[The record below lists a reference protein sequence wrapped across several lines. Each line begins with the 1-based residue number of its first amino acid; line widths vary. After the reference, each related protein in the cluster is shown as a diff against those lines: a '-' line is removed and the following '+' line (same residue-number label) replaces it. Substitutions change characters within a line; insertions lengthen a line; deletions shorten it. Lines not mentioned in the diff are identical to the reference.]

1 MSIKNFGLL
10 YNNLFRS
17 TFGSGGDAF
26 GSGGGPAPIV
36 PNYASIVT
44 FGDSITQGVGASVAA
59 NRWTNLLATELG
71 ATLTNQG
78 ITGTTLQNSFDSGGA
93 PRTDNGRDRFIG
105 ATLGLA
111 KKAAVF
117 VAYGFNDA
125 RYIGAPATFNVTQ
138 YKADFREVLN
148 GLIINGYSK
157 TDIYVGTPYYITDT
171 GLVTGG
177 AGFTGQTRGGFETFV
192 TAAIEVATDYGV
204 KLCDLYSWLRDNGYG
219 PTTSGDNLHP
229 NDTGH
234 ALIKQC
240 WMEQTVI
247 ANTAAAPTVTSSASG
262 STVTVSATAVSGAVS
277 YVYELIASNA
287 IYASN
292 TSGVFTSVPNG
303 AYRAIARAVFAGSN
317 GPWAFATADVDV
329 GQTTT
334 GKTEAYGGITDS
346 TALTATSP
354 VLGAWVDNTAQTSA
368 AIIGQNAAQGATGGG
383 LAISHLDSEALGNGV
398 FCELD
403 VFIRSN
409 NANSVA
415 CIVRGASAANT
426 NIMAIY
432 NGTNIRILKCIAGTT
447 TQLGSTHAVVLPVGS
462 TNRIRL
468 EAATG
473 AQRAY
478 LNGTQ
483 IITATEADAGMAGL
497 GTNMGVR
504 LQSGV
509 WSIGTGP
516 VVLAAS
522 CGTLP

>member
-1 MSIKNFGLL
+1 MRLGLGL
-10 YNNLFRS
+10 GLSR
-17 TFGSGGDAF
+17 GS
-26 GSGGGPAPIV
+26 GSGGGPTPIV
-36 PNYASIVT
+36 PDYASAV
-44 FGDSITQGVGASVAA
+44 FLGDSITFGVGASVTA
-59 NRWTNLLATELG
+59 NRWTSLLSTELG
-71 ATLTNQG
+71 ATELNQG
-78 ITGTTLQNSFDSGGA
+78 ITGTVLQNSFDSGGA
-93 PRTDNGRDRFIG
+93 PRVDNGRNRFIG
-105 ATLGLA
+105 AMLGLN
-111 KKAAVF
+111 KKAAAF
-117 VAYGFNDA
+117 IAYGFNDA
-125 RYIGAPATFNVTQ
+125 RYTLATGTFNAAE
-138 YKADFREVLN
+138 YKADYREVLN
-148 GLIINGYSK
+148 ALIINGYSK
-157 TDIYVGTPYYITDT
+157 ADIYVGTPYYITDT

-177 AGFTGQTRGGFETFV
+177 AGFTGKSRAGFEEYV

-229 NDTGH
+229 SDTGH

-247 ANTAAAPTVTSSASG
+247 SNTADAPTVTSSASG

-277 YVYELIASNA
+277 YEYELIASNA

-292 TSGVFTSVPNG
+292 TTGSFTSVPNG

-329 GQTTT
+329 NQTTT
-334 GKTEAYGGITDS
+334 GKTEAYGGITDG

-354 VLGAWVDNTAQTSA
+354 VLGAWVDNTAQTGA
-368 AIIGQNAAQGATGGG
+368 AVISKDQAQGTVAGA
-383 LAISHLDSEALGNGV
+383 LSLCHLDSEALGNGV
-398 FCELD
+398 FCEMDL
-403 VFIRSN
+403 FIRTN
-409 NANSVA
+409 NGNSAAV
-415 CIVRGASAANT
+415 IVRGATAANT
-426 NIMAIY
+426 NIMVIY

-497 GTNMGVR
+497 GTNMGLR
-504 LQSGV
+504 LQSGS
-509 WSIGTGP
+509 WANTIGP
-516 VVLAAS
+516 AVLATS